1 MKDESKSAGWPGQAS
16 PALSAE
22 EEAGGGGC
30 HGMGLS
36 WHPEVGR
43 PWPGVPAGH
52 PQGGGVPSPRWHPLH
67 HLCGSH
73 GAFPCCQPGQR
84 PAGQGP
90 GGVTRV
96 EGSGE
101 GLLRGMA
108 ASQAWPL
115 APLRRAPGRNAAF
128 LECLAFNPGK
138 SGAGKSPGEEEAGSV
153 CGLPLVWVR
162 PERTGDGS

>member
-1 MKDESKSAGWPGQAS
+1 MKDESKSAGWPEQAS

-22 EEAGGGGC
+22 EKAGGGGS

-36 WHPEVGR
+36 GHPEVGR
-43 PWPGVPAGH
+43 PWPGVPAA
-52 PQGGGVPSPRWHPLH
+52 PQGRWGSQPSLAPPLH
-67 HLCGSH
+67 RLCGSY

-101 GLLRGMA
+101 GLL
-108 ASQAWPL
+108 
-115 APLRRAPGRNAAF
+115 
-128 LECLAFNPGK
+128 
-138 SGAGKSPGEEEAGSV
+138 
-153 CGLPLVWVR
+153 
-162 PERTGDGS
+162 